1 MLRAAGSVPGCE
13 SEQLSPANQ
22 IGELRT
28 YSELSKSHLFD
39 RIRAT
44 RNFQSET
51 CSLSAEDLSFPKPGT
66 AVNLPL
72 HEFPPGSPSHRYNLD
87 WLELRKFAIV
97 MTEKENAGRCW
108 VIRWRFEGK
117 SSTLANFFQVL
128 PWRWK
133 AEKVKEYLCSLYY
146 NRPTTPVAERTG
158 WMNSKVQT
166 GLVVTEEKNRVI
178 VGQHPFLVANL
189 VTDFLVT
196 YDAARDLE
204 VLSYTEPRGT
214 RFDIE
219 GGKVLRNSPPVK
231 VSFELKR
238 ETDAPKEVSSLET
251 ISVRREQNAGA
262 LKAEPAP
269 RKK

>member
-1 MLRAAGSVPGCE
+1 
-13 SEQLSPANQ
+13 
-22 IGELRT
+22 
-28 YSELSKSHLFD
+28 
-39 RIRAT
+39 
-44 RNFQSET
+44 
-51 CSLSAEDLSFPKPGT
+51 
-66 AVNLPL
+66 
-72 HEFPPGSPSHRYNLD
+72 
-87 WLELRKFAIV
+87 
-97 MTEKENAGRCW
+97 MTENENAGRCW
-108 VIRWRFEGK
+108 VIRWRFEEK
-117 SSTLANFFQVL
+117 SSALPNFFQVL

-133 AEKVKEYLCSLYY
+133 AEKVKEYLYSLYY
-146 NRPTTPVAERTG
+146 NRPTRPVAERTG

-166 GLVVTEEKNRVI
+166 GLLVIQEKNRVI
-178 VGQHPFLVANL
+178 VGEHPFLAADL

-231 VSFELKR
+231 ASFELKR
-238 ETDAPKEVSSLET
+238 EADASEGVSSLET